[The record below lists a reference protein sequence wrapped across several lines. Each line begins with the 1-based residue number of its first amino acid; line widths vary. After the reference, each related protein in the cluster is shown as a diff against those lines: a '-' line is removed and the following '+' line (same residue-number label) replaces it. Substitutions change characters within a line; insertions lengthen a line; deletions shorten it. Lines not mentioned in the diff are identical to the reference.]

1 MKSQA
6 SEQVLLKVSPMK
18 GIMRFN
24 NKGKFIPC
32 YIGLFEIPDRVEL
45 MAYKLTL
52 SPSLYG
58 VHPVPMLKQ
67 CYEDGDYII
76 K

>member
-45 MAYKLTL
+45 MAYKLTYHL
-52 SPSLYG
+52 ACMESILC
-58 VHPVPMLKQ
+58 L
-67 CYEDGDYII
+67 C
-76 K
+76 